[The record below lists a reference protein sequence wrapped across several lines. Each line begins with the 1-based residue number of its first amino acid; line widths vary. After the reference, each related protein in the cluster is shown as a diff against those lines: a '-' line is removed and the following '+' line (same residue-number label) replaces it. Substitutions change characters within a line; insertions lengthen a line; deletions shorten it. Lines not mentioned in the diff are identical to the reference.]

1 MADDMNKDGRVK
13 VTGRQVLDFE
23 LLDDQT
29 KQAVIKC
36 IQDKGR
42 ISVVINEIGT
52 VSDKTEGGFR
62 QLIRFH

>member
-52 VSDKTEGGFR
+52 VSDKIEGGFR
-62 QLIRFH
+62 QLID

>member
-29 KQAVIKC
+29 KKAVIKC

-52 VSDKTEGGFR
+52 VSDKTEGAFR
-62 QLIRFH
+62 QLID